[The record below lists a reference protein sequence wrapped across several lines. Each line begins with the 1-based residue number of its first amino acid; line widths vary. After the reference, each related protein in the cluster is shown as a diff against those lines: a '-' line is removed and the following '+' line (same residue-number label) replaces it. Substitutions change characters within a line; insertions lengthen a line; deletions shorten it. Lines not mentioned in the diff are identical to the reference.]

1 MPLGSDV
8 LNQKGDILS
17 KLGSI
22 LSLLDIEELKKNREN
37 LNKWKALFGD
47 LRDTFGNITEN
58 QIAFM
63 LVIIKIIKSR
73 SRKKYRAD
81 ESEEKTNMRK
91 KEKKQKRSE
100 RRKERADKRAAT
112 KQNISEKLKPVRD
125 ALDSEYGKVLKKI
138 IKQAISNVIPKIPDI
153 IISEILRSFDCDLST
168 EIPVVGDGL
177 DTDIVIRVDQVDLF
191 KQLKITP
198 DKGVGKYF
206 YEANQFDLG
215 IPFPHQSPF
224 PMNRFLYHVTQN
236 ANTKF
241 PVPGQSGKVLFT
253 IMYDGVDSFIISPH
267 YKGGGGGAANATLF
281 SDIAPDVPSVP
292 GNGVKFTVA
301 EFLKDYLYN
310 IKVIELQGL
319 LGAMLEINAGLSLS
333 FTNDGKK
340 NFADILGINKLIGIL
355 NKFIVACDGLDLG
368 EVSTDTISHL
378 QELTDDD
385 GYFNFTVEEEKNFYV
400 EAERKSNGVMKFA
413 SCDNIEIPLDPQI
426 FEDAAD
432 EIMAEIVQGGTGTEQ
447 LLMVLQTGVEG
458 SITKHTGDTF
468 KELNWNWNI
477 HFMQELVINFPLVL
491 CLALMSTKVI
501 LPIVLVAIIVNNNTL
516 LAANPAEFVKLF
528 KRVFVRICRAILKE
542 VLKIVF
548 KILKQFLIKLLIIY
562 IKMLLATQKGK
573 RIKMILSLIQT
584 LLPFIA
590 DLNNAKNCKEI
601 LMIIMKMIAATGI
614 DIPFAPPPKFLQFAA
629 MARSGTNSLRTF
641 EKLTVKL
648 ENLGIPTG
656 DMPDGSPNLFMLS
669 QFALA
674 DAMDEEETINGVV
687 HGVLFPAVASGPPG
701 AVLVPPTKVVG
712 LKC

>member
-47 LRDTFGNITEN
+47 LKDTFGNITEN

-73 SRKKYRAD
+73 SRKKFRSE

-100 RRKERADKRAAT
+100 KRQERADKRAAT

-125 ALDSEYGKVLKKI
+125 ALDSDYGKVLKKI

-177 DTDIVIRVDQVDLF
+177 DTDIVIRIDQVDLF
-191 KQLKITP
+191 KQLKVTP

-206 YEANQFDLG
+206 YEASKFDMG
-215 IPFPHQSPF
+215 IPFPYQSPF

-267 YKGGGGGAANATLF
+267 YKGGGGLAANSTVF
-281 SDIAPDVPSVP
+281 SDIAPDTPSVP
-292 GNGVKFTVA
+292 GGGVKFTVA

-333 FTNDGKK
+333 FGNDGKK

-355 NKFIVACDGLDLG
+355 NKFIIACDGLDLG

-385 GYFNFTVEEEKNFYV
+385 GYFNFTAEEEKNFYV

-413 SCDNIEIPLDPQI
+413 SCDNIEIPLDREI
-426 FEDAAD
+426 FENAAD
-432 EIMAEIVQGGTGTEQ
+432 EIMAEIVKGGTGTEQ

-468 KELNWNWNI
+468 KDLNWNWNI

-573 RIKMILSLIQT
+573 RIKMILALIQT

-656 DMPDGSPNLFMLS
+656 DMPDGTPNLFMLS

-687 HGVLFPAVASGPPG
+687 HGVLFPVVASGPPG

>member
-1 MPLGSDV
+1 MGVGSDI

-17 KLGSI
+17 KLQSV
-22 LSLLDIEELKKNREN
+22 LSLLDLEDLKKNRTN
-37 LNKWKALFGD
+37 LNKWKALFSD

-73 SRKKYRAD
+73 SRKEYRGD
-81 ESEEKTNMRK
+81 ESEEKTNMWKQSR
-91 KEKKQKRSE
+91 KQKRSE
-100 RRKERADKRAAT
+100 KRKERADRRAAT

-125 ALDSEYGKVLKKI
+125 ALDSEYARVLKKI

-153 IISEILRSFDCDLST
+153 IIQEILRSFNCDLST
-168 EIPVVGDGL
+168 EVPVVGDGL
-177 DTDIVIRVDQVDLF
+177 NTDIIIRVDQVDLF
-191 KQLKITP
+191 KQLKAIP
-198 DKGVGKYF
+198 DEGVGKYC
-206 YEANQFDLG
+206 YEANKLDLTG

-224 PMNRFLYHVTQN
+224 PMNRFLRHITEN
-236 ANTKF
+236 ANQKF
-241 PVPGQSGKVLFT
+241 QVPGASGKRLFS

-267 YKGGGGGAANATLF
+267 YKGANNSTVF
-281 SDIAPDVPSVP
+281 SQFAPDTPSVP
-292 GNGVKFTVA
+292 GGGVKFTIA

-319 LGAMLEINAGLSLS
+319 LGAMLEINAGIGFS
-333 FTNDGKK
+333 FDNDGKT
-340 NFADILGINKLIGIL
+340 NFADKLGINKLIGIL

-368 EVSTDTISHL
+368 EISTDTISHL
-378 QELTDDD
+378 QELVDDD
-385 GYFNFTVEEEKNFYV
+385 SYFNFTASEEKNFYV
-400 EAERKSNGVMKFA
+400 EAERKRGGVMKFT
-413 SCDNIEIPLDPQI
+413 SCDNIEIPLDPEI
-426 FEDAAD
+426 FQDAAD
-432 EIMAEIVQGGTGTEQ
+432 EIMASIVNGGTGTEQ
-447 LLMVLQTGVEG
+447 LLMILQTGVEG

-468 KELNWNWNI
+468 KELNWNWNV
-477 HFMQELVINFPLVL
+477 HFMQELVINFPLIIV
-491 CLALMSTKVI
+491 LALMSTKII
-501 LPIVLVAIIVNNNTL
+501 LPIVLVAVIVNNTTL

-528 KRVFVRICRAILKE
+528 KRVFVRIVRAILKE

-548 KILKQFLIKLLIIY
+548 KILKQFLVKLLIIY

-573 RIKMILSLIQT
+573 RIKMILSLIAA

-614 DIPFAPPPKFLQFAA
+614 DIPFSPPPKFLQFAA

-656 DMPDGSPNLFMLS
+656 DMPDGTPNLFMLS

-687 HGVLFPAVASGPPG
+687 HGVLFPTIANGPPG
-701 AVLVPPTKVVG
+701 SVLVRPTKVVG
-712 LKC
+712 VKC

>member
-1 MPLGSDV
+1 MPLGSDI

-22 LSLLDIEELKKNREN
+22 LALLDLEDLKKNREN
-37 LNKWKALFGD
+37 LNKWKSLFSD

-81 ESEEKTNMRK
+81 ESEEKTNMWK
-91 KEKKQKRSE
+91 QSKKQKRSE
-100 RRKERADKRAAT
+100 KRKERADRRAAT

-125 ALDSEYGKVLKKI
+125 ALDSEYARVLKKI
-138 IKQAISNVIPKIPDI
+138 IKQAISNVIPTIPDI
-153 IISEILRSFDCDLST
+153 IIQEILRSFNCDLST
-168 EIPVVGDGL
+168 EVPVVGDGL
-177 DTDIVIRVDQVDLF
+177 DTDIIIRIDQVDLF
-191 KQLKITP
+191 NQLKATP
-198 DKGVGKYF
+198 DEGVGKF
-206 YEANQFDLG
+206 CYEANKLDLGG
-215 IPFPHQSPF
+215 IPFPYQKPF
-224 PMNRFLYHVTQN
+224 PMNRFLHHITQN
-236 ANTKF
+236 PNTKF
-241 PVPGQSGKVLFT
+241 QVPGASGKRLFS
-253 IMYDGVDSFIISPH
+253 IMYDGVDSFVISPH
-267 YKGGGGGAANATLF
+267 YKGANNSTVF
-281 SDIAPDVPSVP
+281 SQFAPDTPSVP
-292 GNGVKFTVA
+292 GGGVKFTIA
-301 EFLKDYLYN
+301 ELLKDYFYN

-319 LGAMLEINAGLSLS
+319 LGAMLEINAGIGFS
-333 FTNDGKK
+333 FSNDGKT
-340 NFADILGINKLIGIL
+340 NFADKLGINKLIGIL

-368 EVSTDTISHL
+368 EISTDTISHL
-378 QELTDDD
+378 QELVDDD
-385 GYFNFTVEEEKNFYV
+385 DYFNFNASEEKNFYV
-400 EAERKSNGVMKFA
+400 EAERKRAGVMKFA
-413 SCDNIEIPLDPQI
+413 GCDNIEIPLDPEI
-426 FEDAAD
+426 FQDAAD
-432 EIMAEIVQGGTGTEQ
+432 EIMASIVKGGTGTEQ
-447 LLMVLQTGVEG
+447 LLMILQTGVEG

-468 KELNWNWNI
+468 KELEWNWKVE
-477 HFMQELVINFPLVL
+477 FMQELVINFPLILV
-491 CLALMSTKVI
+491 LALMSTKVI
-501 LPIVLVAIIVNNNTL
+501 LPMVLVAVIVNNTTL
-516 LAANPAEFVKLF
+516 LAANPAEFLKLF
-528 KRVFVRICRAILKE
+528 KRVFIRICRAILKE

-573 RIKMILSLIQT
+573 RIKMILSLIAA

-614 DIPFAPPPKFLQFAA
+614 DIPFSPPPKFLQFAA

-656 DMPDGSPNLFMLS
+656 DMPDGTPNLFMLS

-674 DAMDEEETINGVV
+674 DAMDEEETINGVI
-687 HGVLFPAVASGPPG
+687 HGTLFPTIANGPPG
-701 AVLVPPTKVVG
+701 SVLVPPTKIVG